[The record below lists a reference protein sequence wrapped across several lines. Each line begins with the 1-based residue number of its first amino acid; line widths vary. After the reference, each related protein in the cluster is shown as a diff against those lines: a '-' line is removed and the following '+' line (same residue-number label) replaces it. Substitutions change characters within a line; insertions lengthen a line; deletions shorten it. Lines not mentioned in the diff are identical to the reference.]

1 MTRTRIHRLAG
12 WLHRRAENILAL
24 MIGVMFAAFLFQIV
38 ARYLLNFPV
47 GWTSELSAIL
57 WIWLVL
63 FGAAFVT
70 RENEEIRFD
79 LLYAMAGQR
88 MRKAMFVVGAVMLLI
103 LYIMSFPAIW
113 SYVTFM
119 KVEKTAY
126 LNIPF
131 NRVYSIYL
139 AFALAIIARY
149 LFLLWQAFFRGPP
162 KELEPDP
169 NTEPKT

>member
-1 MTRTRIHRLAG
+1 VKRRDMRRWG
-12 WLHRRAENILAL
+12 DWLYRRAENVIAA
-24 MIGVMFAAFLFQIV
+24 MIGVMFVAFLFQIV
-38 ARYLLNFPV
+38 ARYFLNFPV
-47 GWTSELSAIL
+47 GWTTEVSAIL

-79 LLYAMAGQR
+79 LFFVMAGPR
-88 MRKAMFVVGAVMLLI
+88 LRRVMIVVSSLALLA
-103 LYIMSFPAIW
+103 LYIMSLPAII

-131 NRVYSIYL
+131 DRVDAVYL
-139 AFALAIIARY
+139 VFAVAIIVRY
-149 LFLLWQAFFRGPP
+149 AVLVWRALFRGTP
-162 KELEPDP
+162 KEMEPNPDQ
-169 NTEPKT
+169 ELGI